1 MDRTIGGQE
10 QRSEDWSDNFSKKIW
25 YGGEEG
31 LLHGIIKEDT
41 TDVEGKWIGVIVAG
55 TQVHQLRSFL
65 INGLRSHPLFVNR
78 GMSCRAE
85 GEHSGYRLLYLLSYR
100 EVTPADRL
108 PWVDII
114 VKTRSLPSTRRKIF
128 RKGHGKQVW
137 PIPG

>member
-65 INGLRSHPLFVNR
+65 INGLRSDPI
-78 GMSCRAE
+78 
-85 GEHSGYRLLYLLSYR
+85 LYLSIEECPAAQR
-100 EVTPADRL
+100 VSTPG
-108 PWVDII
+108 IGYC
-114 VKTRSLPSTRRKIF
+114 TYF
-128 RKGHGKQVW
+128 RTEK
-137 PIPG
+137 